1 MPIDVSILRQQA
13 PMQMPSYA
21 EAQARAN
28 QLISSDMQM
37 AANMLQLQKA
47 QREQQEQ
54 EQVRNLLTGGQFDVS
69 IPESMSRLAAF
80 GGAGR
85 EAAKTLGEAFK
96 ARKEGE
102 AARLKGQESLLSVL
116 KQQTEAAAG
125 LLPSVKDYPSAKR
138 YLDMV
143 WSSPELAQRLR
154 DAGQSPEA
162 DDKEVQEAIATGRL
176 NDWLLRESRGA
187 GDFAKRVGD
196 QSALETALTAANE
209 KFRTQSGADGR
220 TVRVGFDLKGHTTEV
235 VSNLMQQGRSDLAE
249 QYMKQQMEM
258 AKLKYAGLSP
268 EAATLAAMRDDP
280 ELFEMA
286 RRLKAAGANRQTVKV
301 GIGEQLSPGQ
311 KKVDEKFA
319 DDYVQWTSGDRARS
333 EMGLSTMGNVIR
345 DLKAGK
351 TLSGPILALVPDALL
366 AFSSTGAASVKARE
380 DIERI
385 VQEDLRATLGPQFT
399 EKEGTGFL
407 KRVFNP
413 SLSGPQLLDRLE
425 RLYRQMD
432 VARQQRD
439 AMAEHFE
446 ANETLRGYKGPRPSL
461 VDFQSS
467 IFGGGKTDKGAAP
480 AAAKTPDAF
489 SDAEK
494 ERAYQEWKSKKK

>member
-1 MPIDVSILRQQA
+1 MPIDVSILRPQA
-13 PMQMPSYA
+13 PMQMPSLM
-21 EAQARAN
+21 ESRARAN
-28 QLISSDMQM
+28 QLMASDMQM

-47 QREQQEQ
+47 EREQQEQ

-69 IPESMSRLAAF
+69 APESMSRLAAF

-116 KQQTEAAAG
+116 KQQTEAATG

-220 TVRVGFDLKGHTTEV
+220 AVRVGFDLKGHATEV

-286 RRLKAAGANRQTVKV
+286 RRLKAAGANRQTVSVGGQVYKTELAKETV
-301 GIGEQLSPGQ
+301 EIVRNAPKAVQALEKAKATLDLLKRGKANTGFAAQFRTDLGRAVALFSKRAPESVTETETLQALLGSDVFPMIQSLGIGARGLDTPAERDFLL
-311 KKVDEKFA
+311 KVMTGSIELDNTTLQELTRMRARVFQRAIDEYNERLRNGEF
-319 DDYVQWTSGDRARS
+319 DDYMS
-333 EMGLSTMGNVIR
+333 ETKR
-345 DLKAGK
+345 TLK
-351 TLSGPILALVPDALL
+351 PI
-366 AFSSTGAASVKARE
+366 KA
-380 DIERI
+380 
-385 VQEDLRATLGPQFT
+385 P
-399 EKEGTGFL
+399 
-407 KRVFNP
+407 P
-413 SLSGPQLLDRLE
+413 LDE
-425 RLYRQMD
+425 
-432 VARQQRD
+432 
-439 AMAEHFE
+439 E
-446 ANETLRGYKGPRPSL
+446 
-461 VDFQSS
+461 
-467 IFGGGKTDKGAAP
+467 AAP
-480 AAAKTPDAF
+480 AAPAAGAGAEAKRKPL
-489 SDAEK
+489 SDIF
-494 ERAYQEWKSKKK
+494 KK

>member
-13 PMQMPSYA
+13 PMQMPSLM
-21 EAQARAN
+21 ESRARAN

-47 QREQQEQ
+47 EREQQEQ

-69 IPESMSRLAAF
+69 APESMSRLAAY

-102 AARLKGQESLLSVL
+102 AARLKGQESLLSII

-187 GDFAKRVGD
+187 GDISKRLND
-196 QSALETALTAANE
+196 QSALKTALTAANE

-220 TVRVGFDLKGHTTEV
+220 AVRVGFDLKGHTTEV

-249 QYMKQQMEM
+249 QYIKQQLEM
-258 AKLKYAGLSP
+258 AKLKYAHLSP
-268 EAATLAAMRDDP
+268 EAATLAAMRDNP

-286 RRLKAAGANRQTVKV
+286 RQLKAAGANRQTVSVGGQVYKTELAKETV
-301 GIGEQLSPGQ
+301 EIVRNAPKAVQALEKAKATLDLLKKGKANTGFAAQFRTDIARAVALFSKRAPESVTQTETLQALLGSDVFPMIQSLGIGARGLDTPAERDFLM
-311 KKVDEKFA
+311 KVMTGTIELDNTTLQELTRIRARVFQRAIDEYNERLRNGEF
-319 DDYVQWTSGDRARS
+319 DDYMAETKR
-333 EMGLSTMGNVIR
+333 T
-345 DLKAGK
+345 LK
-351 TLSGPILALVPDALL
+351 PI
-366 AFSSTGAASVKARE
+366 KA
-380 DIERI
+380 
-385 VQEDLRATLGPQFT
+385 
-399 EKEGTGFL
+399 
-407 KRVFNP
+407 P
-413 SLSGPQLLDRLE
+413 SLDE
-425 RLYRQMD
+425 
-432 VARQQRD
+432 
-439 AMAEHFE
+439 
-446 ANETLRGYKGPRPSL
+446 ET
-461 VDFQSS
+461 Q
-467 IFGGGKTDKGAAP
+467 AP
-480 AAAKTPDAF
+480 AGAGAGAERKPL
-489 SDAEK
+489 SDIF
-494 ERAYQEWKSKKK
+494 KK